1 MIVIYLSYPFTS
13 VFFFVLRLPN
23 TPLRWINK
31 NKISSKK
38 AIQLLVNHKINCH
51 QILPQKMSICMRN
64 ISFRLASWT
73 SIVSNRNQAIHSLTV
88 SQSKVTNNLAQ
99 QQQINQELNVPPPN
113 ITLLQSDQLHRILR
127 ESLLDPKILLENQQN
142 SKFLCSNPLKTS
154 EQFQVKSTNN
164 NSDAGKVN
172 YDQSSPK
179 QGSNDEN
186 FGRPDPGDLH
196 KVFETLS
203 NTLPTLFKMSICMR
217 NISFRLA
224 SWTSIVSNR
233 NQAIH
238 SLTVSQSKVTNNLA
252 QQQQINHE
260 LNVPPPNITLLQS
273 DQLHKILRESLID
286 PKILLENQQN
296 SKFLCSNPLKTSEQF
311 QVKSTNNNSDA
322 GKVNYD
328 QSSPKQ
334 GSHDEN
340 FGRPDPGDLHKVFE
354 TLSNTLP
361 TLFVKPM
368 DYSIYSPNLIFEDN
382 IRGRRTVGIYPYV
395 KTVALLRTVGHL
407 KYAYVKF
414 TILRITKH
422 PEDGTI
428 RCRWRVVGISGL
440 KVMFMFWRY
449 KLWELRK
456 AFDEEESWYDGFSTF
471 YVGSDGL
478 INKHVVDR
486 MMPDDDKEPVVAESK
501 VGTAAAALFVGLS
514 TTTSTVGP
522 VLSQITPII

>member
-142 SKFLCSNPLKTS
+142 SKF
-154 EQFQVKSTNN
+154 F
-164 NSDAGKVN
+164 
-172 YDQSSPK
+172 
-179 QGSNDEN
+179 
-186 FGRPDPGDLH
+186 
-196 KVFETLS
+196 
-203 NTLPTLFKMSICMR
+203 
-217 NISFRLA
+217 
-224 SWTSIVSNR
+224 
-233 NQAIH
+233 
-238 SLTVSQSKVTNNLA
+238 
-252 QQQQINHE
+252 
-260 LNVPPPNITLLQS
+260 
-273 DQLHKILRESLID
+273 
-286 PKILLENQQN
+286 
-296 SKFLCSNPLKTSEQF
+296 
-311 QVKSTNNNSDA
+311 
-322 GKVNYD
+322 
-328 QSSPKQ
+328 SPKQ